1 LKPHHPQSLGQT
13 IRGDLELNIASGKWP
28 PGYRIP
34 FEHELMAQ
42 YQCSRMTV
50 NKVLSLLAEKG
61 LIERRR
67 RVGSFVC
74 KPNPTIES
82 VALDIPHIPV
92 DVALRGKT
100 YSYRL
105 ISRKLRS
112 PVKSIAHEVELAP
125 KGVLIAIKCLHLAD
139 EKPFAFENRVINPVA
154 VPAAIAE
161 SFSEQAPG
169 SWLLQNIPWSRA
181 EHHIKAVNLS
191 RSDSARLKVPVGTA
205 SLKIARRT
213 WLGKIPITY
222 VEQMFLGDS
231 YDLVAHF
238 RPMSP

>member
-1 LKPHHPQSLGQT
+1 VTPRPAQSLGQT
-13 IRGDLELNIASGKWP
+13 IRSDLERNIASGLWP
-28 PGYRIP
+28 PGHRIP

-74 KPNPTIES
+74 KPNATIES

-92 DVALRGKT
+92 DVALRGHA

-105 ISRKLRS
+105 ISRKLRK
-112 PVKSIAHEVELAP
+112 PAKSIAHEGELAP
-125 KGVLIAIKCLHLAD
+125 EGILIAIKCLHLAD
-139 EKPFAFENRVINPVA
+139 GKPFALESRVINPVA
-154 VPAAIAE
+154 VPAALDE
-161 SFSEQAPG
+161 GFSDQAPG
-169 SWLLQNIPWSRA
+169 SWLLENIPWSRA
-181 EHHIKAVNLS
+181 EHHIKAVNLGRRDAS
-191 RSDSARLKVPVGTA
+191 RLKVPAGTA
-205 SLKIARRT
+205 SLRIARRT
-213 WLGKIPITY
+213 WLGKTPITY

-238 RPMSP
+238 RPMTP